1 MKAVLAWPS
10 GGFGLCE
17 VEPPTIGPGE
27 ILVEMRACG
36 LCGTD
41 LAKLATPQTSRSV
54 SLGHELAGVVR
65 EVGAGV
71 VRFAPGDRV
80 MAAHH
85 VPCGDCWA
93 CRHGN
98 ESMCPQFKGTN
109 IDPCGF
115 AEMIRIPRLQVE
127 RVTIPLPDAM
137 PFDVASFTEPL
148 ACAVRAVK
156 RSHILPGDR
165 IVVVGGGGMGLLIAQ
180 TAVAYGAL
188 PIVLD
193 VSEARIALAQALG
206 MKATIHSARED
217 VKEAVAEMT
226 GGLGLDGA
234 ILTVVSQAILAE
246 VQQLL
251 RSGGRINIFAG
262 PSDGARLS
270 LDFADLYH
278 RELSVFST
286 YSSTP
291 AALVEAFELLASNR
305 IWVAPLISH
314 RLPLTAFEE
323 GVELQKSGRAT
334 KVIFH
339 P

>member
-1 MKAVLAWPS
+1 MKAILAQPS
-10 GGFGLCE
+10 GGFGLCD
-17 VEPPTIGPGE
+17 VEAPVIGPGE
-27 ILVEMRACG
+27 ILLEMRACG

-41 LAKLATPQTSRSV
+41 LAKLAKAQGFGGV

-65 EVGAGV
+65 EVGPGV
-71 VRFAPGDRV
+71 ARFKPGDRV

-98 ESMCPQFKGTN
+98 ESMCPQFKATN

-115 AEMIRIPRLQVE
+115 AEMIRIPRLHVEQV
-127 RVTIPLPDAM
+127 TFALPDGM
-137 PFDVASFTEPL
+137 PFEVASFTEPL
-148 ACAVRAVK
+148 GCAVRAVA
-156 RSHILPGDR
+156 RSQVLPGDR
-165 IVVVGGGGMGLLIAQ
+165 IAVVGGGGMGLLIAQ
-180 TAVAYGAL
+180 GLAARGAV

-193 VSEARIALAQALG
+193 ISEARIDLARALG
-206 MKATIHSARED
+206 VKAAINPRREG
-217 VKEAVAEMT
+217 VKETVGELT
-226 GGLGLDGA
+226 GGMGLDGA
-234 ILTVVSQAILAE
+234 ILTVVSEATLAE
-246 VQQLL
+246 MQHLL
-251 RSGGRINIFAG
+251 RPGGRLNLFAG
-262 PSDGARLS
+262 PSEGSRFP

-278 RELSVFST
+278 RELSVFSS

-291 AALVEAFELLASNR
+291 AALAEAFDFLSSNR
-305 IWVAPLISH
+305 VSVLPLISH